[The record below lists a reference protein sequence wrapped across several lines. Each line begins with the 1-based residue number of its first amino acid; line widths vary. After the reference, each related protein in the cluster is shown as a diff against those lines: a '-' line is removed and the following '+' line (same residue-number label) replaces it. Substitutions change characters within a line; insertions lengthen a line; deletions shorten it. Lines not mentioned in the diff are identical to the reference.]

1 MAAKKKREKRKFETL
16 SLPFLFTSLICLAI
30 LTLALFN
37 EDKRSLISIP
47 TVNQIASSDREV
59 LNQIKIKA
67 RFFEVESE
75 KRTPLSS
82 LILSS
87 FKETLGF

>member
-1 MAAKKKREKRKFETL
+1 MAAKKKKEKRKFETL
-16 SLPFLFTSLICLAI
+16 TLPFLFTSLSCLSL

-47 TVNQIASSDREV
+47 TVDQLASSDREV

-75 KRTPLSS
+75 KRAPIAS

-87 FKETLGF
+87 FKETLGL